1 MSLDERQHCRAV
13 ELDPHGSTWDEPTR
27 AHAAE
32 CPECVALRRGAADL
46 AARLRGLPSLAAPLP
61 ASLRA
66 RMMEELEGTAR
77 IGSLPG
83 SGAERSGA
91 RRRSF
96 ARRMAVPLALAASL
110 TLGVVLGRFSDL
122 LPTRLPEEVHRNIGM
137 YIEDV
142 THDHY
147 LLERIGRPLEVFVTD
162 QRALSDWLGES
173 LSFRIEL
180 PAPRAGYRLQGG
192 RVWHTVGRLSALA
205 SYEIADGQRV
215 VLFAVP
221 AQNLDLDGAASSQV
235 KGRRVFSGQG
245 WEREARVWID
255 GDLAMALVAPEGRLP
270 ADWADAFLP

>member
-13 ELDPHGSTWDEPTR
+13 ELDPHGITWDEPTR
-27 AHAAE
+27 AHADE
-32 CPECVALRRGAADL
+32 CPDCAALRRGAADL
-46 AARLRGLPSLAAPLP
+46 AARLRELPLLAAPLP
-61 ASLRA
+61 APLRA
-66 RMMEELEGTAR
+66 RMLAELEGAPR
-77 IGSLPG
+77 DVSRPG
-83 SGAERSGA
+83 AGEERSGT
-91 RRRSF
+91 RRWS
-96 ARRMAVPLALAASL
+96 APRRIALPLALAASL
-110 TLGVVLGRFSDL
+110 TLGVVLGRYADL
-122 LPTRLPEEVHRNIGM
+122 LPTRLSAEVPRNVGM

-147 LLERIGRPLEVFVTD
+147 LLERIGRPLEVFITD
-162 QRALSDWLGES
+162 QRDLSDWLGES

-205 SYEIADGQRV
+205 SYEIADGQRL

-221 AQNLDLDGAASSQV
+221 AQNLDLEGAPSSQV
-235 KGRRVFSGQG
+235 KGWRVFSGQG

-255 GDLAMALVAPEGRLP
+255 GDLAMALVAPAGRLP